1 MIRRYRIPTKP
12 SIAYRLGEWA
22 ETSWWPAAIIYA
34 CVLAAVIAAN
44 WSDK

>member
-12 SIAYRLGEWA
+12 SIAYRVWHA
-22 ETSWWPAAIIYA
+22 METSWWPTAIIYA